1 MSGENG
7 ILSRATQAK
16 EKTEETEREETETLA
31 GYEGIIDQYAGR
43 TRETLADKVEVGDY
57 IKYGEKLTARTYTTD
72 TSETGCDGTQTFE
85 TDINMLWRVMSKKAN
100 GEVEIVAVSNILGDE
115 LTEEGTEGGTE
126 EGGGELGPVSL
137 LTVEAEPMLLVDV
150 NENVKTGGL
159 YLKGETGFL
168 NAETVLKN
176 LCSTLYTSSYGEA
189 RSINVDDINALT
201 GFNPETSDWD
211 DKDYYLNNR
220 SKTYTSGKFWDK
232 ASNTFKTATTADP
245 VTVEHSY
252 YYYTVA
258 ETMPLY
264 DTLIQDSTTYT
275 GDYSETNYP
284 LFYWLGSR
292 SAYASDNY
300 ATLYVRAVDGGGV
313 GNWSL
318 VIAAPGGDFGEYE
331 SACGAR
337 PVVTLKSN
345 IQVEE
350 TTATGGVTTWVIK

>member
-7 ILSRATQAK
+7 ILSKATQAK
-16 EKTEETEREETETLA
+16 EKTEEAEREETETLS
-31 GYEGIIDQYAGR
+31 GYEGIMEQYVG
-43 TRETLADKVEVGDY
+43 EKLADKVEVGDY
-57 IKYGEKLTARTYTTD
+57 IKYGEKLTARTYTTN
-72 TSETGCDGTQTFE
+72 TSETGCTETQTFE
-85 TDINMLWRVMSKKAN
+85 TDTNMLWRVMGKKAN

-115 LTEEGTEGGTE
+115 LTEGGTE
-126 EGGGELGPVSL
+126 EGGGDPAPASL
-137 LTVEAEPMLLVDV
+137 LTVEVEPMLLSAV

-176 LCSTLYTSSYGEA
+176 LCSALYTSSYGEA

-211 DKDYYLNNR
+211 GKDYYLNNR
-220 SKTYTSGKFWDK
+220 SFTYTSGKFWDK
-232 ASNTFKTATTADP
+232 ASNTFKTATTTNP
-245 VTVEHSY
+245 VTVENSF

-264 DTLIQDSTTYT
+264 DTLIQESTTYT

-292 SAYASDNY
+292 SADAYGNDAGFC
-300 ATLYVRAVDGGGV
+300 VRTVGSGGV
-313 GNWSL
+313 GGWGL
-318 VIAAPGGDFGEYE
+318 VGAGTGGGFGEGGN
-331 SACGAR
+331 ACGAR

-345 IQVEE
+345 IQIEE

>member
-16 EKTEETEREETETLA
+16 ERTEEAEREETETLS
-31 GYEGIIDQYAGR
+31 GYEGIMEQYVG
-43 TRETLADKVEVGDY
+43 EPLANKVEVGDY
-57 IKYGEKLTARTYTTD
+57 IKYGEKLTAKTYTTN
-72 TSETGCDGTQTFE
+72 TSETGCTETQTFE
-85 TDINMLWRVMSKKAN
+85 TDTNMLWRVMSKKAN

-115 LTEEGTEGGTE
+115 LTEGGTE
-126 EGGGELGPVSL
+126 EGGGLLEPTSL
-137 LTVEAEPMLLVDV
+137 LTVEAEPMLLSAV
-150 NENVKTGGL
+150 NENVKTEGL
-159 YLKGETGFL
+159 HLKGEKGFV

-211 DKDYYLNNR
+211 AEDKDYYLNNR
-220 SKTYTSGKFWDK
+220 SKKYTSGKFWDK
-232 ASNTFKTATTADP
+232 ASNTFKTATTTDP

-264 DTLIQDSTTYT
+264 DTLIQESTTYT

-292 SAYASDNY
+292 SANAFDNNAY
-300 ATLYVRAVDGGGV
+300 FSVRTVVSGDGNGWVLVGAHSGG
-313 GNWSL
+313 N
-318 VIAAPGGDFGEYE
+318 FGENEY
-331 SACGAR
+331 ACGAR

-350 TTATGGVTTWVIK
+350 TTATGGVTTWAIK

>member
-16 EKTEETEREETETLA
+16 EKTEEAEREETEKLS
-31 GYEGIIDQYAGR
+31 GYEGIIDQYAGQ
-43 TRETLADKVEVGDY
+43 TGEPLADKVEVGDY
-57 IKYGEKLTARTYTTD
+57 IKYGEKLTAKTYTTN
-72 TSETGCDGTQTFE
+72 TSETGCTETQTFE
-85 TDINMLWRVMSKKAN
+85 TDTNMLWRVMGKKAN

-115 LTEEGTEGGTE
+115 LTEGGTE
-126 EGGGELGPVSL
+126 EGGGDPAPASL
-137 LTVEAEPMLLVDV
+137 LTVEVEPMLLSAV

-176 LCSTLYTSSYGEA
+176 LCSALYTSSYGEA

-211 DKDYYLNNR
+211 ADEKDYYLNNR

-232 ASNTFKTATTADP
+232 ASNTFKIATRTDP
-245 VTVEHSY
+245 VTVEHSF

-264 DTLIQDSTTYT
+264 DTLIQESTTYT

-292 SAYASDNY
+292 SANAYDSVANF
-300 ATLYVRAVDGGGV
+300 YVRTVDSGDV
-313 GNWSL
+313 SYWYLVSANTDGNF
-318 VIAAPGGDFGEYE
+318 DENE
-331 SACGAR
+331 NACGAR

-350 TTATGGVTTWVIK
+350 TTATGGVTTWAIK